1 MQCMKTRIFALAVVL
16 ATFAS
21 NASAATI
28 NIFYTGVITNVT
40 MGTPVIQPG
49 DPFTL
54 SYFFDTALAAPG
66 DYVNTGTSSLLRGS
80 VPAVGSASLFTPGLG
95 NVNPGSVCG
104 GLPCTGNAQDS
115 ATTGSTSQGL
125 TIQQTTPGGRLFFVG
140 SALSF
145 NPAIPGDITASFV
158 LEGIGIG
165 NGGFLF
171 QSGAGFTANADFR
184 IDSAIVNPVPLPAAL
199 PLFAAGL
206 GIVTFLARR
215 KKTKAIRPT

>member
-1 MQCMKTRIFALAVVL
+1 MKTIFALAVVL

-66 DYVNTGTSSLLRGS
+66 DYVNTGTSSMLSGS

-95 NVNPGSVCG
+95 NLNPGSVCG
-104 GLPCTGNAQDS
+104 GLPCAGVAQDS

-125 TIQQTTPGGRLFFVG
+125 TISQTTPSGRLFFVG

-145 NPAIPGDITASFV
+145 NPSIPGDITASFV

-165 NGGFLF
+165 TGGFLF
-171 QSGAGFTANADFR
+171 QSGAGFTANVGFR